1 MRAYLRAD
9 ARSATG
15 THADATALAAARTA
29 LDALDHLLLMALRY
43 ALPRTIS
50 TGEPDREVIAAW
62 TSQLPWLPSWALSQ
76 ALEECAHVDRGDA
89 ACAGALCDSPT
100 MRAAASERRGRFRAA
115 VAGELARRAQEGRE

>member
-1 MRAYLRAD
+1 MKRRPPI
-9 ARSATG
+9 
-15 THADATALAAARTA
+15 A

-62 TSQLPWLPSWALSQ
+62 TSQPPWLPSWALSQ

-100 MRAAASERRGRFRAA
+100 MRAAASDLGVQPSAKWLRNCSGAMYHA
-115 VAGELARRAQEGRE
+115 NSSVAP

>member
-1 MRAYLRAD
+1 MKRRPPI
-9 ARSATG
+9 
-15 THADATALAAARTA
+15 A

-89 ACAGALCDSPT
+89 ACRQSCRPA
-100 MRAAASERRGRFRAA
+100 
-115 VAGELARRAQEGRE
+115 

>member
-1 MRAYLRAD
+1 MKRRPPI
-9 ARSATG
+9 
-15 THADATALAAARTA
+15 A

-43 ALPRTIS
+43 AIPRTIS